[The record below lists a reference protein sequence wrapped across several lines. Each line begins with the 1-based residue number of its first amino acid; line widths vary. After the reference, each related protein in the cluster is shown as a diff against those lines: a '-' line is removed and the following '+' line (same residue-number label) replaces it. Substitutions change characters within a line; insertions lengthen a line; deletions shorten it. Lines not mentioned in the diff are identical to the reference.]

1 MEPKNVSKIEVA
13 ADQALI
19 ARIATG
25 DQDAFAALYDRLATQ
40 AYSLALYVVKDGRAA
55 EDVVQEAFVN
65 IWRMAG
71 SYTTAR
77 GTVSAWAMTVV
88 RNRAVDHLRRLNA
101 RPQIASDLEN
111 VVVATAHD
119 EVWTLVTQSLDAET
133 IRKAMRS
140 LPPEQRETIE
150 MGFFQGLS
158 HQEIADRKG
167 LPLGTVKSRMRNGLK
182 KMRANLAGEEKRTSA
197 R

>member
-1 MEPKNVSKIEVA
+1 
-13 ADQALI
+13 
-19 ARIATG
+19 
-25 DQDAFAALYDRLATQ
+25 
-40 AYSLALYVVKDGRAA
+40 VKDGRAA

-77 GTVSAWAMTVV
+77 GTVGAWAMTVV

>member
-1 MEPKNVSKIEVA
+1 MEPSNVSNGEA
-13 ADQALI
+13 AFDQALI

-25 DQDAFAALYDRLATQ
+25 DQAAFAALYDRLATQ

-71 SYTTAR
+71 SYTTER
-77 GTVSAWAMTVV
+77 GTVGAWAMTVV
-88 RNRAVDHLRRLNA
+88 RNRAVDHLRRLSS
-101 RPQIASDLEN
+101 RPQIAGDLEK

-119 EVWTLVTQSLDAET
+119 EVWLAVTQSLDAARVRGALT
-133 IRKAMRS
+133 C
-140 LPPEQRETIE
+140 LPPEQREAIE

-158 HQEIADRKG
+158 HQEIANRKG

-182 KMRANLAGEEKRTSA
+182 KMRAHLAGEEERTSA